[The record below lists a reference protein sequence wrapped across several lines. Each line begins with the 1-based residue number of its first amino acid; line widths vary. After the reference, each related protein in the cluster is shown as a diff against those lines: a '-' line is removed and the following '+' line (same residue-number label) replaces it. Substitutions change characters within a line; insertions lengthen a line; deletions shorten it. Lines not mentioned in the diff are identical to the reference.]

1 MDLGLKDVHALVT
14 GASGG
19 IGFAITQL
27 FLEQGALVTAHYN
40 SDPRG
45 LKDLQTRAEWQE
57 KLNIVKGDLA
67 KEEDVELVF
76 KNARAQLGDVTILIV
91 NHGIWPEND
100 APLVDMALE
109 QWQNTI
115 AVNLTAPFLTTR
127 AFLRQLRQP
136 STNPANMDKVAVI
149 LIGSTAG
156 KFGEAGHIDYACSK
170 SALQIG
176 FCLTLKNEIV
186 KIAPKGRV
194 NTVAPGWVATPMAAN
209 AMQNPEIKY
218 RALASTP
225 LKKIA
230 TPLEVANQVAVL
242 ASTKISGHV
251 TGMCVMVEGGMEGRL
266 LNRMEDLA

>member
-27 FLEQGALVTAHYN
+27 FLEHGALVAAHYN
-40 SDPRG
+40 TEPRG
-45 LKDLQTRAEWQE
+45 LKDLQRKAEWQG
-57 KLNIVKGDLA
+57 KLNIVKGDLS
-67 KEEDVELVF
+67 KEDDVELVF
-76 KNARAQLGDVTILIV
+76 KNARAQLGDVTVLIV

-100 APLVDMALE
+100 APLADMALE
-109 QWQNTI
+109 QWQKTLAI
-115 AVNLTAPFLTTR
+115 NLTAPFLTTR
-127 AFLRQLRQP
+127 AFLRQLREP
-136 STNPANMDKVAVI
+136 SSNPADLDKVAVI

-186 KIAPKGRV
+186 KIAPRGRV
-194 NTVAPGWVATPMAAN
+194 NAVAPGWVSTPMAAN

-218 RALASTP
+218 RALATTP
-225 LKKIA
+225 LRKIA
-230 TPLEVANQVAVL
+230 TPEDVATQVAVL
-242 ASTKISGHV
+242 SSAKVSGHV

-266 LNRMEDLA
+266 LNKMEDLA